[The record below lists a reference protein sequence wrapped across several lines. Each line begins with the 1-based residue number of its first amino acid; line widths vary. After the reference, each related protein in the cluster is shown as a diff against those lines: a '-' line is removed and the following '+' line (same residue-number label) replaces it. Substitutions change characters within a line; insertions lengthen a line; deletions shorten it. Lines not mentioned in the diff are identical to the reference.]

1 MDKKRV
7 CAVEQKGK
15 GQGSMI
21 IDRKDAQEIADGLNM
36 ILSEAEAYGESVE
49 LGDDGMYVE
58 QGTEEEQK
66 RARQLNNLIGD
77 ARAFEVPLEW
87 NGEEWEIG
95 E

>member
-1 MDKKRV
+1 
-7 CAVEQKGK
+7 
-15 GQGSMI
+15 MI

-77 ARAFEVPLEW
+77 ARALEVSLEW

>member
-1 MDKKRV
+1 
-7 CAVEQKGK
+7 
-15 GQGSMI
+15 MI

-49 LGDDGMYVE
+49 LGGDGMYVE
-58 QGTEEEQK
+58 QGTEEEQR
-66 RARQLNNLIGD
+66 RARQLNNLIED

-87 NGEEWEIG
+87 NGEEWEVG

>member
-1 MDKKRV
+1 
-7 CAVEQKGK
+7 
-15 GQGSMI
+15 MI

-66 RARQLNNLIGD
+66 RARQLNNLIED

-87 NGEEWEIG
+87 NGEEWEVG

>member
-1 MDKKRV
+1 
-7 CAVEQKGK
+7 
-15 GQGSMI
+15 MI

-36 ILSEAEAYGESVE
+36 ILSEAGAYGESVE

-66 RARQLNNLIGD
+66 RARQLNNLIGE

>member
-7 CAVEQKGK
+7 CAVEQKGE

-87 NGEEWEIG
+87 NGEEWEVG

>member
-1 MDKKRV
+1 
-7 CAVEQKGK
+7 
-15 GQGSMI
+15 MI

-36 ILSEAEAYGESVE
+36 ILSEAEAYGEIVE
-49 LGDDGMYVE
+49 LGGDGMYVE
-58 QGTEEEQK
+58 QGAEEEQK

-87 NGEEWEIG
+87 NGEEWEVG

>member
-1 MDKKRV
+1 
-7 CAVEQKGK
+7 
-15 GQGSMI
+15 MI

-49 LGDDGMYVE
+49 LGDDGMYAE
-58 QGTEEEQK
+58 QGTKEEQK

-77 ARAFEVPLEW
+77 ARAFEVSLEW

>member
-1 MDKKRV
+1 
-7 CAVEQKGK
+7 
-15 GQGSMI
+15 MI

-49 LGDDGMYVE
+49 LGDDGTYVE

-66 RARQLNNLIGD
+66 RARQLNNLMGD

-87 NGEEWEIG
+87 NGEEWEVG